1 MGTSIKKMMCKGLK
15 HAKYVK
21 SKSLWIKKYSN
32 KNKNKTLMLQR
43 KKNSA
48 SEGF

>member
-1 MGTSIKKMMCKGLK
+1 MMCKGLK
-15 HAKYVK
+15 PVKYVK
-21 SKSLWIKKYSN
+21 SESLWIKKYSKKPQN
-32 KNKNKTLMLQR
+32 KTKTLMLQR